1 MTLEEYKKI
10 ISDAII
16 KEEESY
22 LFYTDVAKESKDKNI
37 SSIFENLAKDE
48 LSHKALLE
56 GYLSDSAKSFKFD
69 TTADYKIA
77 ESLDTPNLSIDM
89 KPADAITLA
98 MKKEEDAMNL
108 YTEFANLSTDEEQ
121 KKVFLNLARMEQ
133 GHKTK
138 LEDLYVGMAFVEVW

>member
-1 MTLEEYKKI
+1 M
-10 ISDAII
+10 
-16 KEEESY
+16 
-22 LFYTDVAKESKDKNI
+22 
-37 SSIFENLAKDE
+37 
-48 LSHKALLE
+48 LE